1 MALSCGV
8 LQALF
13 PFGKGVFFSCFV
25 SSAKVLIRNMNIIFQ
40 LAESKRTQI
49 IISVILAAISSVLT
63 IVPYALIYFIV
74 QYYLQQ
80 GEGAAFGPVAVIV
93 GWALLAL
100 LTHYVLRVS
109 AFVFSH
115 IAAFDLLYHIR
126 SRLAEHLGRLPMG
139 YWSGK
144 NSGAVRKVVQ
154 EDVEAIEN
162 FIAHHVPDFVSGL
175 VVPLVTL
182 GFLYAVDWRLALAAT
197 VPLPLGLVLVGFA
210 MGILGKGEKREYM
223 MRRYHTA
230 LEEMHSR
237 TVEYVQG
244 MPVIKVFNLTV
255 DSFNRL
261 KDSITLYGELLVRWS
276 KIMTPFWA
284 GFTSIVL
291 GGGVFILPVAVF
303 LLQQGQVDIPTIILF
318 LLLGTGCLVGLVH
331 FVNMASRAMMITEGA
346 KRIQAMLSE
355 QPLFEPDTPA
365 KPSGYHVDIE
375 NVTFRYFLDAP
386 PALHDVSL
394 SIQEG
399 SFVALV
405 GPSGAGKTTLVHL
418 IARMW
423 DVDDGDI
430 RIGGRSLAEL
440 GSRGVNDA
448 VGMVFQDV
456 QMLTATVR
464 ENICM
469 GRQDVTQERLE
480 EAARAAACHDFI
492 KALPNGYE
500 TLIGEGGEVHLSGGE
515 KQRIALARVILK
527 NPPIVLLDEATS
539 YADAENESY
548 MQRAF
553 SSLMQG
559 RTVIVIAHRLSTIM
573 HADEIV
579 VVDGGRVVQQGTHD
593 RLVGDERG
601 VYCRMWNARRK
612 AHDWRFQEME
622 KEKKGV

>member
-1 MALSCGV
+1 M
-8 LQALF
+8 
-13 PFGKGVFFSCFV
+13 
-25 SSAKVLIRNMNIIFQ
+25 KVVFQ

-49 IISVILAAISSVLT
+49 IVSVVLAALSSILL
-63 IVPYALIYFIV
+63 IVPYALIYYIV
-74 QYYLQQ
+74 QYYLQE
-80 GEGAAFGPVAVIV
+80 GEGAVAEPVAGIV
-93 GWALLAL
+93 GWALFAIL
-100 LTHYVLRVS
+100 LHYVLRVS

-126 SRLAEHLGRLPMG
+126 SRLAGHLGKLPMG
-139 YWSGK
+139 YWNRK
-144 NSGAVRKVVQ
+144 NSGAVRKVIQ

-175 VVPLVTL
+175 VLPAVTL
-182 GFLYAVDWRLALAAT
+182 VFLYVVDWRLALAAT
-197 VPLPLGLVLVGFA
+197 VPLPFGLVLVYTSMGGF
-210 MGILGKGEKREYM
+210 GLIGKRSEIME
-223 MRRYHTA
+223 RYHTA

-261 KDSITLYGELLVRWS
+261 RDSVTLYGMLVTRWS

-291 GGGVFILPVAVF
+291 GGGVFILPVAIV
-303 LLQQGQVDIPTIILF
+303 LLQQGEVDIPTIILF
-318 LLLGTGCLVGLVH
+318 LLLGTGCLVGLVN
-331 FVNMASRAMMITEGA
+331 FVTMASKVMMITEGA
-346 KRIQAMLSE
+346 KRIQAMLQE
-355 QPLFEPDTPA
+355 EPLVEPDTPA
-365 KPSGYHVDIE
+365 RPSGHDIVVDNI
-375 NVTFRYFLDAP
+375 TFRYSPDAE
-386 PALHDVSL
+386 PALSDISL
-394 SIQEG
+394 DIEEG
-399 SFVALV
+399 KFVALV

-418 IARMW
+418 LARMW
-423 DVDDGDI
+423 EVSDGEI
-430 RIGGRSLAEL
+430 RIGGKSLAEL

-469 GRQDVTQERLE
+469 GRQDVSQEALE
-480 EAARAAACHDFI
+480 KAARAGACHDFI
-492 KALPNGYE
+492 EALPRGYD
-500 TLIGEGGEVHLSGGE
+500 TVIGEGGEVHLSGGE

-539 YADAENESY
+539 YADAENESR
-548 MQRAF
+548 MQHAF

-559 RTVIVIAHRLSTIM
+559 RTVVVIAHRLSTIM

-579 VVDGGRVVQQGTHD
+579 VVDKGRIVQRGTHD
-593 RLVGDERG
+593 QLIGDDRG

-622 KEKKGV
+622 KETKGV

>member
-1 MALSCGV
+1 M
-8 LQALF
+8 
-13 PFGKGVFFSCFV
+13 
-25 SSAKVLIRNMNIIFQ
+25 KVIFQ

-49 IISVILAAISSVLT
+49 IVSVVLAALSSILL
-63 IVPYALIYFIV
+63 IVPYALIYYIV
-74 QYYLQQ
+74 QYYLQE
-80 GEGAAFGPVAVIV
+80 GEGAVAEPVVGIV
-93 GWALLAL
+93 GWALFAIL
-100 LTHYVLRVS
+100 LHYVLRVS

-126 SRLAEHLGRLPMG
+126 SRLAGHLGKLPMG
-139 YWSGK
+139 YWNRK
-144 NSGAVRKVVQ
+144 NSGAVRKVIQ

-175 VVPLVTL
+175 VLPAVTL
-182 GFLYAVDWRLALAAT
+182 VFLYVVEWRLALAAT
-197 VPLPLGLVLVGFA
+197 VPLPLGLGLVYVSMGGFGLVG
-210 MGILGKGEKREYM
+210 KRSEIM
-223 MRRYHTA
+223 ERYHTA

-261 KDSITLYGELLVRWS
+261 RDSVALYGMLVTRWS

-291 GGGVFILPVAVF
+291 GGGVFIFPVAVF
-303 LLQQGQVDIPTIILF
+303 LLQQGEVDIPTIILF
-318 LLLGTGCLVGLVH
+318 LLLGTGCLVGLVS
-331 FVNMASRAMMITEGA
+331 FVTMASKVMMIAEGA
-346 KRIQAMLSE
+346 KRIQDMLQE
-355 QPLFEPDTPA
+355 EPLAEPDTSA
-365 KPSGYHVDIE
+365 RPSGYDIE
-375 NVTFRYFLDAP
+375 VDDVSFRYSSGAAP
-386 PALHDVSL
+386 VLRDIDFDVP
-394 SIQEG
+394 EG
-399 SFVALV
+399 KFVALV

-418 IARMW
+418 LARMW
-423 DVDDGDI
+423 DVSDGEI
-430 RIGGRSLAEL
+430 RIGGKSLAEL

-469 GRQDVTQERLE
+469 GRQDVSQEALE
-480 EAARAAACHDFI
+480 KVARAAACHDFI
-492 KALPNGYE
+492 EALPRGYD
-500 TLIGEGGEVHLSGGE
+500 TVIGEGGEVHLSGGE

-539 YADAENESY
+539 YADAENESR
-548 MQRAF
+548 MQQAF

-573 HADEIV
+573 YADEIIV
-579 VVDGGRVVQQGTHD
+579 MDKGRIVQRGTHD
-593 RLVGDERG
+593 QLVCDEHE
-601 VYCRMWNARRK
+601 VYFRMWNARRK
-612 AHDWRFQEME
+612 AHDWRFQETE
-622 KEKKGV
+622 KEMRGV